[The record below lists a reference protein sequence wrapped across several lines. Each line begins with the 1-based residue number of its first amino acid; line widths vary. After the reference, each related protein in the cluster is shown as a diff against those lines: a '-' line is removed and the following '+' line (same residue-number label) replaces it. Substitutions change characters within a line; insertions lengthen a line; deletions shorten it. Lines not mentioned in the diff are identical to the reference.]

1 MFDRFDRKINCLR
14 VSVTDRCN
22 LSCRYCRAGEA
33 RSLIPAEDVLSAD
46 EICDLVSQAVA
57 LGIDKV
63 RLTGGEPLLR
73 LEIVDIVRGLA
84 AIPGILDLAMTTNGT
99 LLAPLA
105 GALREAGLQRIN
117 ISLDTLDPQRYS
129 DITDGGELDGA
140 LAGIGAAVT
149 AGFLRI
155 KLNCVIESSPDEPD
169 ARQVL
174 EFGACHGFA
183 VQLIPR
189 MDLKAGVFSQVID
202 GNGGRCERCN
212 RLRVSC
218 DGRVFP
224 CLLSNVSY
232 SIREL
237 GAEAALLLAVRDKPE
252 CGKRSD
258 TAIYALGG

>member
-1 MFDRFDRKINCLR
+1 MFDRFDRKIDCLR
-14 VSVTDRCN
+14 ISVTDRCN

-33 RSLIPAEDVLSAD
+33 RSSVSARHVLSV
-46 EICDLVSQAVA
+46 EEVRELVRVAVA
-57 LGIDKV
+57 LGIAKV

-73 LEIVDIVRGLA
+73 PEIVDIVRGLA
-84 AIPGILDLAMTTNGT
+84 ATPGLQDLAMTTNGT
-99 LLAPLA
+99 WLAPLA
-105 GALREAGLQRIN
+105 GALRDAGLQRIN
-117 ISLDTLDPQRYS
+117 ISLDSLDPWRYRY
-129 DITDGGELDGA
+129 ITDGGELDRV
-140 LAGIGAAVT
+140 LAGIAAAVT
-149 AGFLRI
+149 AGFAAI

-174 EFGACHGFA
+174 EFGARNGFA

-189 MDLKAGVFSQVID
+189 MDLKAGIFSQVIG

-224 CLLSNVSY
+224 CLFGDASY

-237 GAEAALLLAVRDKPE
+237 GAEAALLLAARNKPE
-252 CGKRSD
+252 SGVRSD